1 MVSKNSLP
9 IKLQVIE
16 EQELFHA
23 SYRAIFPEDGQINV
37 AGISTNGDFT
47 KLRAQLIDS
56 RPQVLLMS
64 TIKLDHDLVSE
75 IVQIRE
81 EFPDIGLA
89 LIFLLYSNESLRQLK
104 PLVARSS
111 GGMAIFSKES
121 LGKVEE
127 LTHILNSVAVGQI
140 IIDPA
145 LTAGMFSEKSED
157 PIFKEI
163 TSREM
168 EILGLISRGYTN
180 TAIAET
186 LFIDI
191 RTVENHVNNLY
202 GKLKNEPRFKNRHP
216 RVSAAKLYLET
227 TGDLVNA
234 VC

>member
-1 MVSKNSLP
+1 MVSNSSRP

-23 SYRAIFPEDGQINV
+23 SYGIIFPEDGQIDIT
-37 AGISTNGDFT
+37 GISTNGDFT
-47 KLRAQLIDS
+47 RLRTQLTDT

-64 TIKLDHDLVSE
+64 TIKLDHDLVNE

-89 LIFLLYSNESLRQLK
+89 LIFLLYSSESLRQLK

-127 LTHILNSVAVGQI
+127 LTHILRSVAVGQI
-140 IIDPA
+140 IIDPT

-168 EILGLISRGYTN
+168 EILSLIAQGYTN
-180 TAIAET
+180 TVIAET

-202 GKLKNEPRFKNRHP
+202 SKLKNEPRFRDRHP

-227 TGDLVNA
+227 TGELVNA